1 MQQKHVFFTA
11 GNDQVYAPVSMS
23 FFFPIKSK
31 IERKYPTRW
40 PKYSEFVAISRVS
53 ALICIPYLKLEV
65 VEKEN
70 ISETCLFLT
79 HTIFFLQYCICFQK
93 FCLTA
98 DLQLLCC
105 QLSLLL
111 SHQTIY
117 CQFFLTWTFTVNG
130 VLFRKD

>member
-1 MQQKHVFFTA
+1 MFFS
-11 GNDQVYAPVSMS
+11 QLEMIKYMHWCLCL
-23 FFFPIKSK
+23 FFPIKSK

-40 PKYSEFVAISRVS
+40 PKYSEFVAILRVS
-53 ALICIPYLKLEV
+53 ALICIPYLKLKV

-70 ISETCLFLT
+70 IPETCLFLT

-98 DLQLLCC
+98 DLKLLCC